1 MFEMPKSYEPTAVE
15 EKWGGIWFQTSRFQ
29 ADPFSSKPPFS
40 IVIPPPNVTGVL
52 HLGHVLNSTIQDAL
66 CRRAR
71 MLGYEVLWLPGTD
84 HAGIA
89 TQTAVERFLRE
100 TQGVKRHEMGREKF
114 LEAVWEWKEKH
125 GGLIIQ
131 QLKRLGCSCDWS
143 RERFTMDP
151 DYSRTVLQAFVDLY
165 REGLIYRGKRMV
177 NWCPASLT
185 ALSDEEVVM
194 KANKGFLYI
203 VRYEVLQ
210 RPGVFLEIATTR
222 PETVMGDT
230 AVAVHPEDPRYQDF
244 IGLCCLRPFPRAPIP
259 IIADTCIDRA
269 FGTGVLKV
277 TPAHDKADYAISQRH
292 RLEVINILH
301 PDGRI
306 DCQQLPQLDGL
317 DRFQARE
324 KAVRMLRAAGLLAR
338 VEPYENYLGYSE
350 RANVPVESRLSRQ
363 WFLRYPAVH
372 EALEAVRNGAVRFFP
387 SQWVKVY
394 EHWMENIQD
403 WCISRQLWWGHRIPA
418 WYREDGEV
426 YVGLEPPTGLGNWQ
440 QDPDV
445 LDTWFS
451 SWLWPFATM
460 DAHTHTKFFP
470 TTVLSTGFDILF
482 FWVARMLMAG
492 YRFMGKKPFT
502 NVVIHGL
509 IRDSKG
515 RKMSKTLGNSPDSL
529 ALLEKYGADGVRFGL
544 LHAAPVGQDVRFDE
558 KQLEEG
564 RNFSNK
570 LWNAARFRQMQGPLH
585 CRPIC
590 QNEFFSPADICIAIM
605 AKLDNIHQRVA
616 SAWEAFHF
624 QEVTDVL
631 YDFLWSSY
639 CDEFIEAAKPH
650 LRETGKRD
658 MLLRTMDHLLSNIL
672 LLLHP
677 IMPYITEELWSLL
690 GFSQSLGPSI
700 LIASLPK
707 SNFLPYRS
715 EQEKERSLVV
725 TTRLYQSAH
734 IVRGLRAEFKIP
746 SNKLVQLLVQ
756 PAFSWNSADQL
767 AFASLVKA
775 ETIETVSAPPKG
787 AAGVITSLGE
797 FFIPLLETDVVSER
811 RRLLGEINR
820 AEVEISKAK
829 SKLENTGFISRAPDH
844 VVSEYR
850 AREADWKKKKEILYS
865 YLSSM
870 R

>member
-15 EKWGGIWFQTSRFQ
+15 KKWGAVWFQSSCFQ
-29 ADPFSSKPPFS
+29 ADPYSSKPPFS
-40 IVIPPPNVTGVL
+40 VVIPPPNVTGIL
-52 HLGHVLNSTIQDAL
+52 HLGHVLNNTMQDAL

-71 MLGYEVLWLPGTD
+71 MMGHEVLWLPGTD

-89 TQTAVERFLRE
+89 TQAVVEGFLHK
-100 TQGVKRHEMGREKF
+100 TQGIERCKMGREKF

-125 GGLIIQ
+125 GSIITQ

-143 RERFTMDP
+143 RERFTMDS

-194 KANKGFLYI
+194 KANKGFLYT

-210 RPGVFLEIATTR
+210 QPGAFLEIATTR

-230 AVAVHPEDPRYQDF
+230 AVAVHPEDPRYQGF

-259 IIADTCIDRA
+259 IIADTCIDRS
-269 FGTGVLKV
+269 FGTGALKV

-292 RLEVINILH
+292 RLEIINVLH
-301 PDGRI
+301 PDGKI
-306 DCQQLPQLDGL
+306 NCPQLPQLDGL

-324 KAVRMLRAAGLLAR
+324 KAVKMLRAMGLLVK
-338 VEPYENYLGYSE
+338 VEPYENHLGYSE
-350 RANVPVESRLSRQ
+350 RANVPIESRLSRQ
-363 WFLRYPAVH
+363 WFLRYPAVR
-372 EALEAVRNGAVRFFP
+372 EALEAVRSGAVRFFP

-418 WYREDGEV
+418 WYGEDGEV
-426 YVGLEPPTGLGNWQ
+426 YVGLEPPPTDSRSWQ

-460 DAHTHTKFFP
+460 DTPTRAKFFP

-492 YRFMGKKPFT
+492 YRFMGKKPFA

-529 ALLEKYGADGVRFGL
+529 ALLEKYGVDGVRFGL
-544 LHAAPVGQDVRFDE
+544 LRAAPIGQDIRFDE

-570 LWNAARFRQMQGPLH
+570 LWNAARFRQMQGPLN
-585 CRPIC
+585 CSPIC
-590 QNEFFSPADICIAIM
+590 QNELFSPPDICVAIV
-605 AKLDNIHQRVA
+605 AKFDHVHQHIA
-616 SAWEAFHF
+616 SAWESFHF
-624 QEVTDVL
+624 QEITDTL

-639 CDEFIEAAKPH
+639 CDEFVEAAKPH
-650 LRETGKRD
+650 LQNVDNRD
-658 MLLRTMDHLLSNIL
+658 MILRTMDYLLSNVL
-672 LLLHP
+672 LLIHP

-690 GFSQSLGPSI
+690 GFSRSLGSSI
-700 LIASLPK
+700 LLADPQ
-707 SNFLPYRS
+707 NFPPHPSRGG
-715 EQEKERSLVV
+715 KERSLAAAAH
-725 TTRLYQSAH
+725 LYQSAH
-734 IVRGLRAEFKIP
+734 IVRGLRAEFKI
-746 SNKLVQLLVQ
+746 SSRKLVRLLIQ
-756 PAFSWNSADQL
+756 PTAFWSFADQL

-775 ETIETVSAPPKG
+775 ETIETVSSPPKG
-787 AAGVITSLGE
+787 TAGVITSLGE
-797 FFIPLLETDVVSER
+797 FFIPLLGVDVVSER
-811 RRLLGEINR
+811 RRLLSEISR
-820 AEVEISKAK
+820 AEMEISKAR
-829 SKLENTGFISRAPDH
+829 SKLENAGFISHAPGH
-844 VVSEYR
+844 VVTEYR
-850 AREADWKKKKEILYS
+850 VREDNWKKKKEILHG

-870 R
+870 T